1 MDKINIMDEMEVSI
15 SVIIPAVN
23 EADNITRQVNFFR
36 TFGYDKVIEIIV
48 IDGDSEDDTALHAE
62 KAGAKVIRSA
72 IRSRAA
78 QMNAGAKMAKGNILY
93 FVHAD
98 TKIVENL
105 VEDIR
110 QSFQNNYDA
119 GCYRYQFDAES
130 KFLKLN
136 AWFTQFDFLMFRGG
150 DQSLF
155 IKKEVFQQLNG
166 FDETF
171 VIMEEYEFLIRLR
184 KQFKFQII
192 QKDIVVSARK
202 YEHNSW
208 LKVQLANAIAFT
220 MFKLKYK
227 PEKIKNFYNRFLKYR
242 Y

>member
-1 MDKINIMDEMEVSI
+1 MEVSI

-23 EADNITRQVNFFR
+23 EADNIIRQVNFFK
-36 TFGYDKVIEIIV
+36 TFGYDKVTEIIV
-48 IDGDSEDDTALHAE
+48 IDGDSEDDTALYAE

-98 TKIVENL
+98 TKIVESF

-110 QSFQNNYDA
+110 QSLLSNDDA
-119 GCYRYQFDAES
+119 GCYRYQFDSDS
-130 KFLKLN
+130 KMLKLN
-136 AWFTQFDFLMFRGG
+136 AWFTQFDYLMFRGG

-166 FDETF
+166 FDESF
-171 VIMEEYEFLIRLR
+171 VIMEEYDFLIRLR
-184 KQFKFQII
+184 KQFRFRII
-192 QKDIVVSARK
+192 QKDIIVSARK

-208 LKVQLANAIAFT
+208 LKVQIANAIAFM
-220 MFKLKYK
+220 MFRLKFK
-227 PEKIKNFYNRFLKYR
+227 TEKIKKFYNRFLKYR

>member
-1 MDKINIMDEMEVSI
+1 MDEMEVSI

-23 EADNITRQVNFFR
+23 EADNITRQVNFFK
-36 TFGYDKVIEIIV
+36 TYGYDKVIEIIV
-48 IDGDSEDDTALHAE
+48 IDGDSEDDTALLAE

-78 QMNAGAKMAKGNILY
+78 QMNAGAKIAKGNILY

-98 TKIVENL
+98 TKIVESFI
-105 VEDIR
+105 EDIR
-110 QSFQNNYDA
+110 QSFQSNYDA
-119 GCYRYQFDAES
+119 GCYRYQFDADS
-130 KFLKLN
+130 KLLKLN

-192 QKDIVVSARK
+192 QKNIVVSARK

-220 MFKLKYK
+220 MFRLKYK

-242 Y
+242 YNQ